1 VPAHLIDSEG
11 AHAVELSRETVE
23 RLRDG
28 AELFWLDIHKPSAED
43 IPLLGEVF
51 AFHPLALEDATH
63 FGQRSKLEE
72 YDGFDFLVVFG
83 AAPDADDLVEVHCF
97 YGERF
102 VITVRRDDCPAFVDT
117 RRRHEERP
125 RDLGEPGLL
134 LHRIVDA
141 LADSFVDLLG
151 DLDELMDALDD
162 AIFRR
167 PGEEYLQRLFR
178 EKRRLIR
185 LRKVVAPQRDL
196 VAAIASGVALPDISD
211 EARRSFRDVHD
222 HLLRLTETL
231 DGYRDHLADSTEVYL
246 SAASNRLADVTK
258 RLAVI
263 ATIFLPLTFITGFF
277 GQNFGWLVDAV
288 GGELEFWVLGVG
300 LQLASITLLLAL
312 FRRRGWF

>member
-1 VPAHLIDSEG
+1 VPAHLIDDEG
-11 AHAVELSRETVE
+11 AQVVELTRETVE
-23 RLRDG
+23 RLRSR
-28 AELFWLDIHKPSAED
+28 AELFWLDVHKPSDEEIA
-43 IPLLGEVF
+43 LVGEVF
-51 AFHPLALEDATH
+51 GFHPLALEDATH
-63 FGQRSKLEE
+63 FGQRAKLDA

-97 YGERF
+97 YSEHF
-102 VITVRRDDCPAFVDT
+102 VITLRRDDCPAFVET

-125 RDLGEPGLL
+125 RDLDEPGLL

-141 LADSFVDLLG
+141 LVDSFVDLLG
-151 DLDELMDALDD
+151 NLDELMDALDD

-167 PGEEYLQRLFR
+167 PGEEYLERLFR

-185 LRKVVAPQRDL
+185 LRKVIAPQRDL
-196 VAAIASGVALPDISD
+196 VASIASGVALPAISD

-288 GGELEFWVLGVG
+288 GGEAAFWALGLG
-300 LQLASITLLLAL
+300 LQLASIAFLLAL
-312 FRRRGWF
+312 FKRRGWF